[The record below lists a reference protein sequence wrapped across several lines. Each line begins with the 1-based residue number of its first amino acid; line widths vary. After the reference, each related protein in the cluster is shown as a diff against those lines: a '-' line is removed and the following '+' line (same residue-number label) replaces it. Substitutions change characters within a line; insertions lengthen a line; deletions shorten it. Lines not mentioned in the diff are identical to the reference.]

1 MRAGRLRF
9 RVEVQE
15 PTEARNTVGEVTTTW
30 TTRETVYAAVDPLRG
45 EERMTMQQVKP
56 TVDTKITMRGNAAT
70 YLTPKHRLKYG
81 DRVFDIDSIIDMNSR
96 GIVREIHCKEQ
107 A

>member
-15 PTEARNTVGEVTTTW
+15 AIETRNDVGEVVKEW
-30 TTRETVYAAVDPLRG
+30 TSIESLFAAIDPLRG
-45 EERMTMQQVKP
+45 DERMTMQQVKP
-56 TVDTKITMRGNAAT
+56 TVDTKIMIRGNAAK

-96 GIVREIHCKEQ
+96 GIVKEIHCKEQ